1 MYTHYTR
8 TCTYIYM
15 HIHIHIHIYI
25 HIYLYIHIHI
35 HIHIHI
41 YIHIRIHIHIYM
53 INSKIKCNYPI
64 VARFVIN
71 FTLMIIFCTRNM
83 VGFLKMGDTKTD
95 RKGIGL
101 ELAFNNVHF
110 PAILI
115 IRKALK
121 VDSPLLRWLTATR
134 GSTTSMAS
142 SASWLLGCLGI
153 RSCHGIAMLKGKMR

>member
-1 MYTHYTR
+1 
-8 TCTYIYM
+8 
-15 HIHIHIHIYI
+15 
-25 HIYLYIHIHI
+25 
-35 HIHIHI
+35 
-41 YIHIRIHIHIYM
+41 M

>member
-1 MYTHYTR
+1 MHIYIYAHTYTYTYIH
-8 TCTYIYM
+8 TYIYLYT
-15 HIHIHIHIYI
+15 HTHTYTYTY
-25 HIYLYIHIHI
+25 IYL
-35 HIHIHI
+35 
-41 YIHIRIHIHIYM
+41 YIHIRIHIHICIYIYM

>member
-1 MYTHYTR
+1 M
-8 TCTYIYM
+8 
-15 HIHIHIHIYI
+15 HIYI
-25 HIYLYIHIHI
+25 YIHI

-41 YIHIRIHIHIYM
+41 YIYIYIHIHIHIHIYIYIYM

-64 VARFVIN
+64 VAIFVIN

-83 VGFLKMGDTKTD
+83 VGFLKMGATKTD
-95 RKGIGL
+95 RKGTGL
-101 ELAFNNVHF
+101 ELAFNNFHF

-153 RSCHGIAMLKGKMR
+153 RSCHGIAMLKGKMRWNNQH

>member
-1 MYTHYTR
+1 MHIYIYTHTYTY
-8 TCTYIYM
+8 TY
-15 HIHIHIHIYI
+15 IHIYI
-25 HIYLYIHIHI
+25 YTHTYTYT
-35 HIHIHI
+35 
-41 YIHIRIHIHIYM
+41 YTYIYM

-64 VARFVIN
+64 VAIFVIN

-83 VGFLKMGDTKTD
+83 VGFLKMGATKTD
-95 RKGIGL
+95 RKGTGL
-101 ELAFNNVHF
+101 ELAFNNFHF